1 MSEQHTISETADMS
15 EWRTLSGPLGAEQLG
30 VEGAPRMTFVHGF
43 AQTGNSWKPIAEYF
57 AGHGFLVTVVDM
69 PGHGNSAQVR
79 ADLRRTADMLSA
91 IGGAGTYV
99 GYSLGG
105 RACLHLALM
114 YPNLVKRLV
123 VLGANPGIDDA
134 GLRAQRRE
142 ADDVLE
148 ARMND
153 IGLEAF
159 LQEWAAKPLFGG
171 LVLTKEQQADRLRNT
186 TDGLG
191 SSLRMAGTGAQ
202 GSLWP
207 RLRELNMDV
216 LALAGAD
223 DDKFSAIA
231 RQIADAVPSGRF
243 QLIPHAAHAAHL
255 QQPEAVAAAIAT
267 LVISADELAARLANG
282 PPAQR
287 PA

>member
-1 MSEQHTISETADMS
+1 MSD
-15 EWRTLSGPLGAEQLG
+15 WRPFSGPLAAEQLG
-30 VEGAPRMTFVHGF
+30 AKGAPRVTFVHGF

-57 AGHGFLVTVVDM
+57 AGQGFLVTVVDL

-91 IGGAGTYV
+91 IGGVGTYV

-114 YPNLVKRLV
+114 YPHLVKRLI

-134 GLRAQRRE
+134 GLRADRRE
-142 ADDVLE
+142 ADDELE
-148 ARMND
+148 ARMNEM
-153 IGLEAF
+153 GLEAF
-159 LQEWAAKPLFGG
+159 LDEWTALPLFGG
-171 LVLTKEQQADRLRNT
+171 LELTDAQQSDRLRNNV
-186 TDGLG
+186 DGLG
-191 SSLRMAGTGAQ
+191 SSLRLAGTGAQ

-223 DDKFSAIA
+223 DEKFSAIA
-231 RQIADAVPSGRF
+231 RQIADAIPAGRF
-243 QLIPHAAHAAHL
+243 QLIPGAAHAAHL
-255 QQPEAVAAAIAT
+255 QQPEAVAAAIAAF
-267 LVISADELAARLANG
+267 IS
-282 PPAQR
+282 
-287 PA
+287 

>member
-1 MSEQHTISETADMS
+1 
-15 EWRTLSGPLGAEQLG
+15 
-30 VEGAPRMTFVHGF
+30 MTFVHGF
-43 AQTGNSWKPIAEYF
+43 AQTGNSWKPIGEYF
-57 AGHGFLVTVVDM
+57 AVRGFLVTVVDM

-91 IGGAGTYV
+91 IGGVGTYI

-105 RACLHLALM
+105 RACLHLALL
-114 YPNLVKRLV
+114 YPNLVEQLV

-134 GLRAQRRE
+134 GLRATRRE
-142 ADDVLE
+142 ADDLLE
-148 ARMND
+148 ARMNE

-159 LQEWAAKPLFGG
+159 LQEWAAQPLFGG
-171 LVLTKEQQADRLRNT
+171 LQLTDAQQADRLRNT

-191 SSLRMAGTGAQ
+191 SSLRLAGTGAQ

-223 DDKFSAIA
+223 DEKFSAIA

-243 QLIPHAAHAAHL
+243 LLIPNAAHAAHL
-255 QQPEAVAAAIAT
+255 QKPEAVAAAIAAF
-267 LVISADELAARLANG
+267 VASAPETSRLN
-282 PPAQR
+282 
-287 PA
+287 

>member
-1 MSEQHTISETADMS
+1 MSERFAMS
-15 EWRTLSGPLGAEQLG
+15 EWRTLSGPLAAEQLG
-30 VEGAPRMTFVHGF
+30 VLDAPRITFVHGF

-57 AGHGFLVTVVDM
+57 SGHGFLVTVVDM

-91 IGGAGTYV
+91 IGGEGTYV

-114 YPNLVKRLV
+114 YPALVERLI

-134 GLRAQRRE
+134 GLRAARRD

-148 ARMND
+148 VRMNE

-159 LQEWAAKPLFGG
+159 LQEWAAQPLFGG
-171 LVLTKEQQADRLRNT
+171 LELSSAQQADRLRNT

-191 SSLRMAGTGAQ
+191 SSLRMAGVGAQ

-216 LALAGAD
+216 LAMAGAD
-223 DDKFSAIA
+223 DEKFSAIA

-243 QLIPHAAHAAHL
+243 LLIPNAAHAAHL
-255 QQPEAVAAAIAT
+255 QQPEAVAAAIAAA
-267 LVISADELAARLANG
+267 VMSADDLVARLQSAPVAEQSG
-282 PPAQR
+282 PVG
-287 PA
+287 

>member
-1 MSEQHTISETADMS
+1 MKRPAMS

-30 VEGAPRMTFVHGF
+30 AEGAPQMTFVHGF

-91 IGGAGTYV
+91 IGGTGTYV

-105 RACLHLALM
+105 RACLHLALL
-114 YPNLVKRLV
+114 YPNLVERLI

-134 GLRAQRRE
+134 GLRAARRE

-148 ARMND
+148 ARMNEL
-153 IGLEAF
+153 GLDAF
-159 LQEWAAKPLFGG
+159 LREWAAQPLFGG
-171 LVLTKEQQADRLRNT
+171 LVLTDAQQADRLRNT

-191 SSLRMAGTGAQ
+191 SSLRLAGTGAQ

-243 QLIPHAAHAAHL
+243 LLIPDAAHAAHL
-255 QQPEAVAAAIAT
+255 QQPETVAAAIAAF
-267 LVISADELAARLANG
+267 VGSAPETMSRLH
-282 PPAQR
+282 
-287 PA
+287 

>member
-1 MSEQHTISETADMS
+1 MSELSVAPQ
-15 EWRTLSGPLGAEQLG
+15 WRALAGPLAAQQLG
-30 VEGAPRMTFVHGF
+30 VEGSPRMTFVHGF
-43 AQTGNSWKPIAEYF
+43 TQTGNSWKPIAEYF
-57 AGHGFLVTVVDM
+57 SGHGFLVTVVDM
-69 PGHGNSAQVR
+69 PGHGNSAEVR

-105 RACLHLALM
+105 RACLHLALL
-114 YPNLVKRLV
+114 YPNLVQRLII
-123 VLGANPGIDDA
+123 LGANPGIDDA
-134 GLRAQRRE
+134 GLRAARRE

-148 ARMND
+148 ARMNE

-159 LQEWAAKPLFGG
+159 LQEWTAQPLFGG
-171 LVLTKEQQADRLRNT
+171 LVLTDEQQADRLRNT

-216 LALAGAD
+216 LALAGAED
-223 DDKFSAIA
+223 EKFSAIA

-243 QLIPHAAHAAHL
+243 TLIPHAAHAAHL
-255 QQPEAVAAAIAT
+255 QQPEAVAAAIASA
-267 LVISADELAARLANG
+267 VYSADELAARLLSG
-282 PPAQR
+282 QVG
-287 PA
+287 

>member
-1 MSEQHTISETADMS
+1 
-15 EWRTLSGPLGAEQLG
+15 
-30 VEGAPRMTFVHGF
+30 MTFVHGF

-57 AGHGFLVTVVDM
+57 AAQGFLVTVVDL

-91 IGGAGTYV
+91 IGDTGTYV

-105 RACLHLALM
+105 RACLHLALL
-114 YPNLVKRLV
+114 YPNLVDQLV

-134 GLRAQRRE
+134 GLRATRRD
-142 ADDVLE
+142 ADDALD
-148 ARMND
+148 ARMNE

-159 LQEWAAKPLFGG
+159 LQEWAAQPLFGG
-171 LVLTKEQQADRLRNT
+171 LALTDGQQADRLRNT
-186 TDGLG
+186 TEGLG
-191 SSLRMAGTGAQ
+191 SSLRLAGIGAQ

-231 RQIADAVPSGRF
+231 RQIAEAVPSGRF
-243 QLIPHAAHAAHL
+243 LLIPDAAHAAHL
-255 QQPEAVAAAIAT
+255 QQPEAVATAIAAFVKSSPET
-267 LVISADELAARLANG
+267 IGRLN
-282 PPAQR
+282 
-287 PA
+287 